1 MNNHLEDIRK
11 NLKQFADSEYQ
22 KYGYI
27 PEKTEAK
34 ELKSNIK
41 EKEMEIEAN
50 KLNGKMNNII
60 RKKEFKSGKVIDKS
74 INNAYV
80 MDNMSDN
87 FNVIDNNDDYIDWRK
102 LSIEDKLIVLEE
114 YFNSENSDYDIDFD
128 DNIKDELRKL
138 VNEKKLLYKKDILYD
153 KINKKILIIPLLK
166 IEDNKFVLKE
176 DVKKIN
182 IKKTNLNSINKL
194 LKKN

>member
-11 NLKQFADSEYQ
+11 NLKQIADSEYQ

-87 FNVIDNNDDYIDWRK
+87 FNVIDNNDEYIDWRK
-102 LSIEDKLIVLEE
+102 LSIEDKLIILEE
-114 YFNSENSDYDIDFD
+114 YFNSEKSEYDIDFD

-138 VNEKKLLYKKDILYD
+138 VNEKKLLYKKDIIYD
-153 KINKKILIIPLLK
+153 KINKKILKIPLLK
-166 IEDNKFVLKE
+166 LEDNKFVLKE